1 MIRVSSQAGFT
12 LAETLVA
19 FFILALV
26 SASGASLLV
35 GATGAGKQIRQA
47 EAEARQ
53 VDIAQAL
60 IRQDI
65 AAMSERAVL
74 PDVRG
79 GRAGNLFG
87 ESRRGSETFLQFVR
101 DGWLNPGEVEAR
113 SDLQLVRYRLEN
125 NVLIR
130 EAVTRPDATNG
141 TPMSERALL
150 SDVSDVELSFYRGG
164 ERSEAWVGDAG
175 QPLHLLP
182 ELIEMTIVFTD
193 GPSLTIAALTGGRT

>member
-1 MIRVSSQAGFT
+1 MIRISSQAGFT

-19 FFILALV
+19 LFILALV

-53 VDIAQAL
+53 LDIAQAL

-87 ESRRGSETFLQFVR
+87 ESRRGSKTFLQFVR

-113 SDLQLVRYRLEN
+113 SDLQLVR
-125 NVLIR
+125 
-130 EAVTRPDATNG
+130 
-141 TPMSERALL
+141 
-150 SDVSDVELSFYRGG
+150 
-164 ERSEAWVGDAG
+164 
-175 QPLHLLP
+175 
-182 ELIEMTIVFTD
+182 
-193 GPSLTIAALTGGRT
+193 